1 MLARDLNNARN
12 AYKAGDVE
20 MLKDSHKSKVN
31 NKVNLRIK
39 INYWIIKKNIKV
51 EVNS

>member
-12 AYKAGDVE
+12 AFKTGDIE

-31 NKVNLRIK
+31 
-39 INYWIIKKNIKV
+39 
-51 EVNS
+51 